1 MNAILI
7 DVSVMLSKEP
17 EQVFDWRENRIEVY

>member
-7 DVSVMLSKEP
+7 DVSVMVSKER

>member
-7 DVSVMLSKEP
+7 DVSVMLSKER
-17 EQVFDWRENRIEVY
+17 EQVFDWRENCIEVY